1 MVKFGSANGPTT
13 NVGGEHPNVNGANG
27 GNDDPLV
34 EGLRAIGHTVNAA
47 SQSSGTGTIVRGR
60 VSGQLALT
68 GGADPR
74 REGVVLG
81 DMYQLAAGAT
91 FTLFDAN

>member
-1 MVKFGSANGPTT
+1 SANGPTT
-13 NVGGEHPNVNGANG
+13 NVGGEHPNVNVANS

-34 EGLRAIGHTVNAA
+34 AGLRAIGHTVSTA
-47 SQSSGTGTIVRGR
+47 SQSSGVSTIVRGTL
-60 VSGQLALT
+60 SSQTALQ

-81 DMYQLAAGAT
+81 DTYQPAAGAV
-91 FTLFDAN
+91 FTLFNGN